1 MDSPVTAI
9 PNGNRAIKSF
19 LLLFSKKEAFSFLVG
34 WRADL
39 LALSLGAFS
48 ALAFAPLNI
57 IPALLIA
64 FPALL
69 WLAPGAPFRRGFW
82 FGFGQHLVG
91 LYWITSA
98 ILVMAA
104 QFWWFVPVAVPLL
117 SATLA
122 LFIAVPAALA
132 CRLAPGLPRVLALS
146 GLWVSGEIARQFV
159 GGGFPWNPLGSVW
172 AIAAGEPFAAVG
184 VAMTQPAAWI
194 GTPGLSLLTVFLA
207 CLPSLGR
214 RGLLVAGVT
223 LALWFAAGALRL
235 AGPTPSPPGLD
246 ALLIQGNVPETE
258 KHDASWAPAAFGRYL
273 SMTRQG
279 LDVAPGRPTLVIW
292 PETASPYLL
301 TQDGAARAAIAAAA
315 DGATATLAG
324 SIRFDDRDQAYNSLI
339 AVLADGA
346 VGGVYDKVHL
356 VTFGEYSPH
365 WLPFHIAPG
374 DLEPGARV
382 HTLHLPGVPAL
393 GPMICYEAIFPAGVV
408 DEQDRPKLLVNVT
421 NDAWFG
427 NSTGPRQHLQAA
439 RLRAIEEGL
448 PLVRAANTGISA
460 VFDEHGREL
469 ARLGLD
475 RQGSLRWPLPGAG
488 RQTLFARVGL
498 IGPALLSLLM
508 CALAVVCSRRGVNKS
523 LPPPQVI

>member
-1 MDSPVTAI
+1 M
-9 PNGNRAIKSF
+9 NKSF
-19 LLLFSKKEAFSFLVG
+19 LLLFFKKEALSSLTG

-39 LALSLGAFS
+39 TACVLGAFS
-48 ALAFAPLNI
+48 ALAFTPLNI
-57 IPALLIA
+57 VPALLIA

-69 WLAPGAPFRRGFW
+69 RLAPGAPFRRGFW

-104 QFWWFVPVAVPLL
+104 QFWWFVPIAVPLL

-122 LFIAVPAALA
+122 LFIAVPVALA
-132 CRLAPGLPRVLALS
+132 CRLPAGLPRVLALP
-146 GLWVSGEIARQFV
+146 GLWVLGELARQFV

-172 AIAAGEPFAAVG
+172 AIAAGVPFASIG
-184 VAMTQPAAWI
+184 VVMTQPAAWI
-194 GTPGLSLLTVFLA
+194 GTPGLSLLTVLLA

-214 RGLLVAGVT
+214 RGLLAAAIV
-223 LALWFAAGALRL
+223 LALWFGAGAWRL
-235 AGPTPSPPGLD
+235 TGPDPASPGLD
-246 ALLIQGNVPETE
+246 ALLVQGDVPETE

-273 SMTRQG
+273 AMTRQG
-279 LDVAPGRPTLVIW
+279 LDAAPGRPTLVIW

-301 TQDGAARAAIAAAA
+301 TQDAAARVAVAAAA
-315 DGATATLAG
+315 EGAVATLAG
-324 SIRFDDRDQAYNSLI
+324 AIRFDARDQAYNSLV
-339 AVLADGA
+339 AVLPDGS
-346 VGGVYDKVHL
+346 VGDVYDKVHL
-356 VTFGEYSPH
+356 VTFGEYSPP

-408 DEQDRPKLLVNVT
+408 DEGDRPALLVNIT

-460 VFDEHGREL
+460 VFDAHGREL
-469 ARLGLD
+469 ARLGLE
-475 RQGSLRWPLPGAG
+475 RRATLRWPLPGAG
-488 RQTLFARVGL
+488 KPAPFARLGL
-498 IGPALLSLLM
+498 IIPGVLSLLM
-508 CALAVVCSRRGVNKS
+508 SILGVAFAWRGVNKS
-523 LPPPQVI
+523 LPLPPVI